1 MPKKADIKS
10 SNEFKIAETES
21 FTKKVHERDFKKYYS
36 KIYDFVY
43 SQLKINPYFGP
54 NIKKLKGE
62 FESMYRYRIGNIRLF
77 YTINNDEVVVLMI
90 DIEKRKD
97 AYK

>member
-10 SNEFKIAETES
+10 SNEFRIAETDN
-21 FTKKVHERDFKKYYS
+21 FIKKVKERVFKKYYS

-43 SQLKINPYFGP
+43 PQLRINPYFGP

-62 FESMYRYRIGNIRLF
+62 YENVYRYRIGNIRLF
-77 YTINNDEVVVLMI
+77 YIINNEEVVVIMI